1 MRLNA
6 LDAPLETLER
16 LPRGLWLGSLANG
29 VGDPYARV
37 AFAERARV
45 ALLCGQ
51 LPAAQFEANAFEFTF
66 QSGFRNAIAELGLA
80 AFAVDKPDTADQ
92 ILRTLLWH
100 CDRIAQY
107 RDQLGDTHDE
117 ARARAVH
124 AFTEEWKDT
133 VETWQEVY
141 AIFDSIGGLDMATDP
156 SAMKGLL
163 ARSGWQAVKH
173 AHAMVQN
180 LPELKKMIA
189 SLGRS
194 VPIPAAQ
201 IAQREPVRVT
211 REEEVVALALR
222 AAPVDRHGA
231 DVDSIIRSDDLAA
244 MVPAESLLR
253 RRPVLRTLWR
263 ARYVEHALMTYERR
277 VTLDS
282 PTPTP
287 QKKSVTR
294 TVMLPPPQFETG
306 PIIVCVDTSSSMKGA
321 KEWLVKA
328 TVFEAMRVAHIQ
340 KRACYLYAF
349 SDETSLT
356 EHTLSLDAKGLE
368 ALVDFLE
375 LSFRG
380 GTDVAE
386 PITRAVERVRDE
398 AWRAADI
405 LIASDG
411 EFGVPRAVETII
423 AQAKS
428 ELKLKIV
435 GVLAGDR
442 ETIGM
447 RAICDENL
455 WIKDWRRFELA
466 GQSADS
472 PVHSKSLTAM
482 YFPNAMR

>member
-1 MRLNA
+1 
-6 LDAPLETLER
+6 
-16 LPRGLWLGSLANG
+16 
-29 VGDPYARV
+29 
-37 AFAERARV
+37 
-45 ALLCGQ
+45 
-51 LPAAQFEANAFEFTF
+51 
-66 QSGFRNAIAELGLA
+66 
-80 AFAVDKPDTADQ
+80 
-92 ILRTLLWH
+92 
-100 CDRIAQY
+100 
-107 RDQLGDTHDE
+107 
-117 ARARAVH
+117 
-124 AFTEEWKDT
+124 
-133 VETWQEVY
+133 
-141 AIFDSIGGLDMATDP
+141 MATDP

-194 VPIPAAQ
+194 VPMPAAQ

-356 EHTLSLDAKGLE
+356 EHALSLDAKGLE

-375 LSFRG
+375 LSFHG